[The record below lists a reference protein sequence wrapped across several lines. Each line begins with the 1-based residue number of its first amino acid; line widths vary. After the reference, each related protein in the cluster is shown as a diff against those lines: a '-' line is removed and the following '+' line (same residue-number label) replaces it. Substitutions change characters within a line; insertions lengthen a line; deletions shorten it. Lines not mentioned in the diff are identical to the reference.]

1 MASKKVI
8 GNTDF
13 LWNQA
18 ERFSL
23 ERRAESP
30 EIKQAGGLYFNTKDN
45 CPYYCDGKKWKPIA
59 SDSQVDLSSVE
70 PLLVRSND
78 YEGVSEDYETILT
91 AYLCGRTVLLM
102 DESAEYGAMSMIFVA
117 SGVRSFNEPGSTD
130 GSWTNRITFTNT
142 ALMTEQY
149 SNGEEVPYDS
159 LLTFWVAEIAY
170 TEGTETNGVPTPN
183 HTALIRHQPK
193 GMQEYVDEDEE
204 PMPPF
209 INIIYYDGVV
219 ENYVSYH
226 DVFNA
231 WECGIPIYL
240 TYYSTNPGS
249 NGSDIISTPQFA
261 TKILM
266 DYYGYERDASLIT
279 ISGQSPVDYRT
290 NTYDS
295 YDISFSS
302 SERDSLKSIKVT
314 KTEHSIS

>member
-70 PLLVRSND
+70 PLLVRAND
-78 YEGVSEDYETILT
+78 YEGVSVDYETILT

-102 DESAEYGAMSMIFVA
+102 DESEEYLALNMIYVA
-117 SGVRSFNEPGSTD
+117 SGIRSFNEPGSTD

-142 ALMTEQY
+142 AMLSEQY
-149 SNGEEVPYDS
+149 SDGQETGES

-183 HTALIRHQPK
+183 HTALIHHQYK
-193 GMQEYVDEDEE
+193 VMKEYNANEE
-204 PMPPF
+204 KQLPPCL
-209 INIIYYDGVV
+209 NIIYFNGEVRNSITCKDVYD
-219 ENYVSYH
+219 
-226 DVFNA
+226 A
-231 WECGIPIYL
+231 WMNGIPIYL
-240 TYYSTNPGS
+240 TEYTSDPGYEGVQPWGSTNFGTMVHLNEFS
-249 NGSDIISTPQFA
+249 YQWDMTGYVLCGNTQEDNTGH
-261 TKILM
+261 
-266 DYYGYERDASLIT
+266 YYQYYAFIGRSSV
-279 ISGQSPVDYRT
+279 SGNSAL
-290 NTYDS
+290 N
-295 YDISFSS
+295 
-302 SERDSLKSIKVT
+302 IK
-314 KTEHSIS
+314 KYKYPEE